1 MLIVLR
7 FPYSFLE
14 ISCSI
19 EKSITRS
26 TRLTIEKTLKFSCF
40 MAKAKFAQCYSA
52 HSHWAACACIIH
64 VAMKTWLD
72 WPPGGPSGVWLAW
85 ASLLSILQNTRGK
98 WRCRSALVKLNGNA
112 GSCTRCVVR
121 TRSHTNYTADR
132 AIGNSNL
139 PNTRR
144 HAFERAMREES
155 AVSWWRYF
163 CLIEIFI
170 EPDGYFITGLLMIC
184 IPWNTWGSPQK
195 SLAVISCQ
203 KSQWG
208 K

>member
-1 MLIVLR
+1 MLLCPLTLGSLR
-7 FPYSFLE
+7 LHNTCCYENMIRLAAWRTIWRMARVGIPPPQYSPKYAWQMALP
-14 ISCSI
+14 ICSGKI
-19 EKSITRS
+19 ERKCRELYWLRCTNPFSHQLHSRS
-26 TRLTIEKTLKFSCF
+26 RN
-40 MAKAKFAQCYSA
+40 
-52 HSHWAACACIIH
+52 W
-64 VAMKTWLD
+64 
-72 WPPGGPSGVWLAW
+72 
-85 ASLLSILQNTRGK
+85 
-98 WRCRSALVKLNGNA
+98 
-112 GSCTRCVVR
+112 
-121 TRSHTNYTADR
+121 
-132 AIGNSNL
+132 NSNL